1 MLAGSLSLGWLVQP
15 QVATA
20 ADGTNT
26 SAAPSQDKGGGGQ
39 GPSIEST
46 SNSMLTATAEQLTRS
61 QVLQRAA
68 SWVDKGLV
76 YDGGGTYQ
84 GYRRDCS
91 GYVSM
96 AWGLATPGLVTGSFV
111 PSGAAISIS
120 KSQLKPGDALNN
132 PGSGSSGHV
141 VIFAGWTNDAQTSYD
156 GYEFSPSGVKHRE
169 IPYPYFSGYGTFTPI
184 RAVNV
189 VDDTPTPVR
198 RTSDITGDGR
208 AEIVTQEPDGGIA
221 MGVGDGNGFSNYHRI
236 TGNGFA
242 DYVNTGRIHFADVTG
257 DGKADIIVQEAD
269 GGITM
274 GVGDGNGF
282 SNYHRI
288 TGNGFADYLNGGR
301 MHFADITGDGKADMI
316 NQEADG
322 GVTLGVGD
330 GNGFSNYH
338 RITTNGFADYLNNG
352 RMHFADITGDGK
364 ADIINQEAD
373 GGVTLGVGD
382 GNGFSNYHRIT
393 TNGFA
398 DYLNNGRMHFA
409 DITGDGKADIITQE
423 PDGGITMGVGD
434 GNGFSNYHRITTNG
448 FADYLNTPNIQFV
461 G

>member
-1 MLAGSLSLGWLVQP
+1 MPTYAAFRRRAAATLAAIGIAGAMTALIP
-15 QVATA
+15 ATA
-20 ADGTNT
+20 E
-26 SAAPSQDKGGGGQ
+26 AAPSYFQMPFQCNQTWQGNTYSGHTPSELSIDWTHGSTTAGQ
-39 GPSIEST
+39 P
-46 SNSMLTATAEQLTRS
+46 
-61 QVLQRAA
+61 VLA
-68 SWVDKGLV
+68 SA
-76 YDGGGTYQ
+76 GGT
-84 GYRRDCS
+84 
-91 GYVSM
+91 V
-96 AWGLATPGLVTGSFV
+96 V
-111 PSGAAISIS
+111 IS
-120 KSQLKPGDALNN
+120 KSLGDTSYGEYIVIDHGGGWKTLYGHLSARLVAAGETVTAGQQIGMV
-132 PGSGSSGHV
+132 GSTGNSTGPHLHYEQKY
-141 VIFAGWTNDAQTSYD
+141 NDAVQQSTFNGSAFAAGTSAT
-156 GYEFSPSGVKHRE
+156 SQNC
-169 IPYPYFSGYGTFTPI
+169 
-184 RAVNV
+184 A
-189 VDDTPTPVR
+189 PVR

-288 TGNGFADYLNGGR
+288 TGNGFADYLNGGN
-301 MHFADITGDGKADMI
+301 MHFADITGDGKADII

-338 RITTNGFADYLNNG
+338 RITGNGFADYLNNG

-398 DYLNNGRMHFA
+398 DYLNGGRMHFA